1 MRMKMP
7 LRLALAALLAL
18 PLAACNGSKP
28 AGTGVATS
36 DDPDTPRPPLPR
48 PQADGRAIT
57 GMPDARTQPAAADPD
72 AAAMAPVP
80 TADPATLAPSTDE
93 AATPPPATTA
103 APMDTGAQGAVIGDA
118 AEPTIDDGVRLVRD
132 YYDAINRGAYDRAY
146 ALWSDRG
153 AASGK
158 TLQQFSD
165 GFADTARDSV
175 DIQRPST
182 VDAAAGSRYLEIP
195 VRVIATRRDQGSSTY
210 SGSYILR
217 RSVVD
222 GASAEQRKWRIQSA
236 RLQKDE

>member
-1 MRMKMP
+1 MRTKIP
-7 LRLALAALLAL
+7 LRLALIALVAL
-18 PLAACNGSKP
+18 PLVACNGSKP

-48 PQADGRAIT
+48 PQADGRPIT
-57 GMPDARTQPAAADPD
+57 GMPDARTQPAAVDPD
-72 AAAMAPVP
+72 AVATAPAP
-80 TADPATLAPSTDE
+80 ITDPATLPPSPDDD
-93 AATPPPATTA
+93 ATPPPATPA
-103 APMDTGAQGAVIGDA
+103 VPAESGAQGTVIGDI
-118 AEPTIDDGVRLVRD
+118 AEPTIDDGMRVVRD

-195 VRVIATRRDQGSSTY
+195 VRVIATRHDQGSSTY
-210 SGSYILR
+210 SGSYVLR
-217 RSVVD
+217 RSVAD

-236 RLQKDE
+236 RLQKDD